1 LLVVAP
7 TPKQSPTSG
16 LDLGNFDRTVRPQD
30 DLFRAANGRW
40 LARTP
45 VPPDRVTHGT
55 FVELSDKTETDLR
68 AIIENVEAQRD
79 RQRGTARQIADL
91 YASLMDETRAEELG
105 FQPITE
111 LLRRIDAIR
120 TPRDD
125 RGRRLDGAGAALDWW
140 TTGDKQAFAAKAQAL
155 VEQFKAYT
163 RLRAPGAPDRRVPIW

>member
-111 LLRRIDAIR
+111 LLCR
-120 TPRDD
+120 TRS
-125 RGRRLDGAGAALDWW
+125 GRRTTIAGADS
-140 TTGDKQAFAAKAQAL
+140 TGPARRWAGGRPATNRRSPQRRRRWSSSSRPT
-155 VEQFKAYT
+155 T
-163 RLRAPGAPDRRVPIW
+163 RLRAPGATDRRVPIW